1 MATPVTNI
9 AGGAAPEPRQLDR
22 AALVGLGGGLRSCAP
37 LVVLA
42 QRGLGPFPGAARLMV
57 FGAAMGELI
66 ADKQPDMTSRISS
79 RGLTMRI
86 GFSGNAGY
94 MLAGWSGAG
103 IAAAAA
109 VLRCG
114 RWLAPARTGARTARP
129 VGGGAMVEDATS
141 YVLVLA
147 SMRAVRSTTTS
158 RTSSALRPVTGSA

>member
-22 AALVGLGGGLRSCAP
+22 AALVGLGGGLRSFAP

-66 ADKQPDMTSRISS
+66 ADKQPDMTSRISP

-109 VLRCG
+109 VLAAVAGSRLRG
-114 RWLAPARTGARTARP
+114 QVHGPRAQLAA
-129 VGGGAMVEDATS
+129 AMVEDATS

-158 RTSSALRPVTGSA
+158 